1 MQERKDYSH
10 IMNHL
15 IKSPDDA
22 TDIDIYNAGGQN
34 PGGVDPE
41 EALAI
46 LRGIHA
52 YRQHKD
58 FAKEVRRSFKN
69 L

>member
-1 MQERKDYSH
+1 MQERKNYSH
-10 IMNHL
+10 ILDQLMNL
-15 IKSPDDA
+15 PDNA
-22 TDIDIYNAGGQN
+22 SDIDIYNAGGQK

-58 FAKEVRRSFKN
+58 FACEVRRSF
-69 L
+69 